1 MIGGIL
7 MWKKNNNKKR
17 KKLFKV
23 NQIAL
28 FVSVI
33 MVLLVLSYEAY
44 QSSTPAEANMTYT
57 NFIMAI
63 ENNEV
68 DYINITK
75 SQDLFTVTMKNGEKY
90 SVVYPANDTFKLDL
104 LESGVEIQVSKQTYI
119 ESIQGIIMT
128 LPIFLLVFFIVYYF
142 SKTLVMGSATLFK
155 VLKPEEIISFDD
167 VAGMSES
174 KKEVMF
180 AVEQLKNRRQLASIG
195 AVPTRGIIL
204 EGPPGTGKTMLAK
217 AIAGEADVPFISTSG
232 SDFIEMFAGLGA
244 ARVRALWELAET
256 NAPCV
261 LFIDEIDAVGRRRS
275 NGSDGM
281 AMESNQ
287 TLNALLQKMDGI
299 GTNKGIFVVAAT
311 NRVSDL
317 DPALLR
323 PGRFDKQLFI
333 GPPKSKED
341 RDDIVRVHLKG
352 KKVQE
357 GITVEQISK
366 LMFGMSGAE
375 IAQVLNESVLISL
388 KNQREGVINLKD
400 VDEAAMK
407 LRASGVVTTHSSERD
422 RKIVAVHEAG
432 HAVVSVAVGKKVSKV
447 SIIPYSSGIGGMTV
461 EDTDDME
468 GKNLRQKSDILRD
481 LKVLLAG
488 KVAEEL
494 IFGEPSS
501 GSSNDIERASLIA
514 YNYVT
519 TYGMDDNLLLNTD
532 IISRTNSVLIDNKL
546 YVDRANKLLLEQR
559 KEVEKIINNHKDK
572 LDKLV
577 NELLEVET
585 IIDYNFSI

>member
-33 MVLLVLSYEAY
+33 VVLLVLSYEAY

-57 NFIMAI
+57 NFMKAI

-180 AVEQLKNRRQLASIG
+180 AVEQLKNRKQLASVG

-299 GTNKGIFVVAAT
+299 EANKGIFVVAAT

-323 PGRFDKQLFI
+323 PGRFDKKLFI

-494 IFGEPSS
+494 IFGESSS
-501 GSSNDIERASLIA
+501 GSSNDIEKASLIA

-532 IISRTNSVLIDNKL
+532 IISRTNNVLIDNKL

-572 LDKLV
+572 LDRLV

-585 IIDYNFSI
+585 VIDYNFSI